1 MFDGIVRTLTDV
13 MHVLGLQRNLIS
25 LGALNS
31 KGCKCNIVCGVL
43 EVVKG
48 ALVIV
53 EGVMDRNIYKLIG
66 DTVPGGAVK
75 KTSDNN
81 GRKHI
86 IHAEL
91 GATKSL
97 ED

>member
-1 MFDGIVRTLTDV
+1 MV
-13 MHVLGLQRNLIS
+13 N
-25 LGALNS
+25 
-31 KGCKCNIVCGVL
+31 
-43 EVVKG
+43 G

-86 IHAEL
+86 IHAKL